1 MFLDNK
7 PWWRIIA
14 KASSFEDR
22 YRIDRL
28 IEKTMRPKIF
38 KQRMLLHALELYT
51 ICLGVVNH
59 TEYSK

>member
-1 MFLDNK
+1 M
-7 PWWRIIA
+7 A

>member
-7 PWWRIIA
+7 PWWRIMA
-14 KASSFEDR
+14 KAPSFEDR
-22 YRIDRL
+22 YRIDML

-38 KQRMLLHALELYT
+38 RECLLCALELCA